1 MKYRKKESKK
11 DDEYVVGEET
21 GKALLHKRG
30 RKGLFK
36 IMHFQERPER
46 SKSGIVTNGGKKG

>member
-36 IMHFQERPER
+36 IMHF
-46 SKSGIVTNGGKKG
+46 